1 MRRISFFAVL
11 LLAAPLALA
20 GGLSK
25 KYKNWD
31 KSPEAYFLTS
41 DERAQWKKIQTDA
54 DAQNFILDYKARRGP
69 DFEKMLAERVAAA
82 DKYLSAGET
91 KGSETFRGKIVI
103 LFGPPSAME
112 TGKGSG
118 SARANSGVSPDLRG
132 QSGRDEGLAMSSG
145 GASPL
150 GSAPP
155 HAQSPTVTFVYD
167 ETATPRAIAK
177 PFRMEV
183 RVISNSYQEPIDP
196 KDFAEK
202 AEAVAKA
209 SANPAPPDNKP
220 EANPEAKP
228 EN

>member
-1 MRRISFFAVL
+1 MSSKKGVHIGAFF
-11 LLAAPLALA
+11 LAGAALVLA

-91 KGSETFRGKIVI
+91 KGSETLRGKIVI

-112 TGKGSG
+112 AGKGSG
-118 SARANSGVSPDLRG
+118 NARANSGASPELRG
-132 QSGRDEGLAMSSG
+132 QGGRDEGLAMSSG
-145 GASPL
+145 GASPF

-167 ETATPRAIAK
+167 EASVPKAIGK
-177 PFRMEV
+177 PFRVEV

-196 KDFAEK
+196 KDLAEK
-202 AEAVAKA
+202 FEAVAKDSAKPA
-209 SANPAPPDNKP
+209 SNPASKP
-220 EANPEAKP
+220 QSDS